1 MNIEEPTEDRNMTA
15 SIAISSAAT
24 LVIATGASML
34 SNDKYAA
41 LGFIIVGVAIYF
53 LKAYL
58 YNKGCL

>member
-1 MNIEEPTEDRNMTA
+1 MTSETVTDDRNMTA
-15 SIAISSAAT
+15 SIAISSTAT

-34 SNDKYAA
+34 STDKWAG
-41 LGFIIVGVAIYF
+41 LGFVIVGVIIYF

>member
-1 MNIEEPTEDRNMTA
+1 MTSETVTDDRNMTA

-34 SNDKYAA
+34 STDKWAA
-41 LGFIIVGVAIYF
+41 LGFVIVGVIIYF